1 MPTCILF
8 NILIRN
14 PQMRLASTLIV
25 MILLAGLSFAEK
37 NPITINNTIDYKAAF
52 HNAALAMF
60 SDQTQFHDP
69 HALKT
74 LGIIKKDLV
83 AEFGQKQFNC
93 WLDHALAE
101 ACLMKTGNG
110 WAEAHV
116 FQPDLPALPSCGFD
130 PSLHF
135 TSEFVLGLAWNNI
148 TEIRRPSF
156 DRNVAIPREELVQWI
171 KNNINVDDW
180 SPGMESQALIDAG
193 VAFNESWKNSGGAD
207 WSVEM
212 QINADIQRWRE
223 NRNKT
228 NLTAGSIVPENM
240 LHVAP
245 ALIALMKSRPDTI
258 PRYYPVLEEIFA
270 VYESA
275 LHPDGYWGFPGEAC
289 CTGHIIE
296 QFVLA
301 ENAGLNVTIPS
312 LRPVELMLEH
322 QKPNGWFDLHN
333 VNFVGAQAHGLRALA
348 FTMPLLEEQ

>member
-1 MPTCILF
+1 MVLILF
-8 NILIRN
+8 
-14 PQMRLASTLIV
+14 
-25 MILLAGLSFAEK
+25 AGLSLAEE
-37 NPITINNTIDYKAAF
+37 NPVAINNTVNYKAAF

-74 LGIIKKDLV
+74 LGLIKKELV
-83 AEFGQKQFNC
+83 AEFGQEKFNY

-101 ACLMKTGNG
+101 ACLINAGNS

-116 FQPDLPALPSCGFD
+116 FQPVLPALPTCGFD

-135 TSEFVLGLAWNNI
+135 TSEFVLGLDWNNI
-148 TEIRRPSF
+148 TEIRRQSF
-156 DRNVAIPREELVQWI
+156 DREIAIPREKLVQWI
-171 KNNINVDDW
+171 KSNINIDDW
-180 SPGMESQALIDAG
+180 SPGMESQALIEAG
-193 VAFNESWKNSGGAD
+193 VAFNESWKTSGGMD
-207 WSVEM
+207 WSLEM
-212 QINADIQRWRE
+212 LIDADIQRWRE

-228 NLTAGSIVPENM
+228 NITAGSIVPENM
-240 LHVAP
+240 LHLAP
-245 ALIALMKSRPDTI
+245 SLIALMKSRPDLI

-301 ENAGLNVTIPS
+301 GNAGMNVTMPS
-312 LRPVELMLEH
+312 LRPVEIMVEH
-322 QKPNGWFDLHN
+322 QYPNGWFDLHN
-333 VNFVGAQAHGLRALA
+333 ANFVGAQSHGLRALS
-348 FTMPLLEEQ
+348 FTMPLLERRSAAKTSSSS